1 MKAGTRVAE
10 GQLLFFIFCKYAEL
24 EYFLPTV
31 SPLAFFSESQTFTP
45 LVFVDLVVFIL
56 SQRTSKS
63 LSKLNRGVAG
73 IIEISTLRD
82 LHPFSMN
89 V

>member
-45 LVFVDLVVFIL
+45 LVFVDLVKIL
-56 SQRTSKS
+56 LISRRTSKS
-63 LSKLNRGVAG
+63 LSKQNRGARMP
-73 IIEISTLRD
+73 TLLR
-82 LHPFSMN
+82 
-89 V
+89 